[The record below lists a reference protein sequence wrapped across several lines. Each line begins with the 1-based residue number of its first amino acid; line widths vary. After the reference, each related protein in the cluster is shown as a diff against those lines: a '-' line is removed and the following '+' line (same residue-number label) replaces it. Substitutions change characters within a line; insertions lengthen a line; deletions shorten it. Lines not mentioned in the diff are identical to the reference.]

1 MSFKRSSVS
10 QSARPDATS
19 KQVTGIENGSVY
31 LGVGGWLAKS
41 NDWQAGWLAHIA
53 EAEDLLLGLAH
64 SPMPVNLRVHD
75 TNYQHKLSYPKANR
89 HTRTYHSLAGLW
101 WAGGAGGC
109 KGSSLSTAPY
119 CPS

>member
-41 NDWQAGWLAHIA
+41 NDWLAHIA

-64 SPMPVNLRVHD
+64 SPMPVNLRTHVCTTQIINTNCRIRKPKDTHVHI
-75 TNYQHKLSYPKANR
+75 
-89 HTRTYHSLAGLW
+89 TRWLVSGGQAGR
-101 WAGGAGGC
+101 AGA
-109 KGSSLSTAPY
+109 KVAH
-119 CPS
+119 